1 MVTGDQRDQA
11 LTGLRGKLRNDGVGW
26 DTIELDARIAGSPA
40 GLSVRYAPEGARR
53 RLSVTGEDAG
63 ALLHALDLTDTVRG
77 GVFSLVGGGE
87 PGIPARPVSAKLEVG
102 EFRVVGAPLL
112 ARLLNALSVSGLL
125 DLLSG
130 EGLVFSQLAGDLTW
144 SEDRIDLDDIRTSGG
159 ALGLTVAG
167 PIDLANNSLA
177 LEGTIVPV
185 YGINRILGLVPVLG
199 DLLSGGKGQGLFAAT
214 YHLTG
219 SASQPDVS
227 VNPLAV
233 LAPGFLRNLFF
244 LN

>member
-1 MVTGDQRDQA
+1 M
-11 LTGLRGKLRNDGVGW
+11 
-26 DTIELDARIAGSPA
+26 
-40 GLSVRYAPEGARR
+40 
-53 RLSVTGEDAG
+53 
-63 ALLHALDLTDTVRG
+63 
-77 GVFSLVGGGE
+77 
-87 PGIPARPVSAKLEVG
+87 
-102 EFRVVGAPLL
+102 VGAPLL